1 MYNNTFIQSP
11 KLIYGLSRFQVIGPI
26 SVRHLAF
33 PPVKEIP
40 HRWIAQSHKTRKNVV
55 KVPAGDLG
63 SLSLQTWRLKTTEIP
78 YAGSADTLMSYYNS
92 RALRLEDVA
101 ALKIYSWCMLAGSN
115 QTLQLEGSKMR
126 TEALEGVFGRVTP
139 TGCRADSETSS
150 LCCTR
155 GQTRPS

>member
-63 SLSLQTWRLKTTEIP
+63 SLSLQTWRLDSRHTHVILQFK
-78 YAGSADTLMSYYNS
+78 SAQV
-92 RALRLEDVA
+92 R
-101 ALKIYSWCMLAGSN
+101 
-115 QTLQLEGSKMR
+115 
-126 TEALEGVFGRVTP
+126 
-139 TGCRADSETSS
+139 GC
-150 LCCTR
+150 CCTQDLLMVYVGR
-155 GQTRPS
+155 I